1 MTQLRIKLLA
11 FQGAPDTIFN
21 DGIQRI
27 EKLIKPQNYTLVDSD
42 PDLHFFLTGGSE
54 QAAIQNLSND
64 KFYLLIGSKHDNA
77 YASASEVK
85 AYMNSKNISS
95 VILDEE
101 DVETATL
108 VQNFHK
114 VSQALQHLKG
124 KQLGLIGD
132 VSNWLIASAMP
143 AEVIDAKFGIKLHQ
157 IAWSELSHFSD
168 YPPTK
173 EFLETFA
180 EVKNFD
186 LTDTARVN
194 EQLAQAIKKHKLDAI
209 TVECFPLVKK
219 DCVTACLPLAKF
231 NNDGIPA
238 GCEGDLTAIVGMM
251 LCKELTGVIPWI
263 ANVNKVTNKIC
274 QFSHCTIGL
283 DMVTDYTVETHFE
296 TGEGT
301 AIQGD
306 FKGDTITIFR
316 FDNEFKKAFIATTN
330 IIGRPKSESACR
342 TQIEVTLTE
351 NEVKLLKNKPL
362 GNHHLIY
369 PGDCNAILQSACSL
383 MGIEVLQ

>member
-143 AEVIDAKFGIKLHQ
+143 AEVIDAKF
-157 IAWSELSHFSD
+157 
-168 YPPTK
+168 
-173 EFLETFA
+173 
-180 EVKNFD
+180 
-186 LTDTARVN
+186 
-194 EQLAQAIKKHKLDAI
+194 
-209 TVECFPLVKK
+209 
-219 DCVTACLPLAKF
+219 
-231 NNDGIPA
+231 
-238 GCEGDLTAIVGMM
+238 
-251 LCKELTGVIPWI
+251 
-263 ANVNKVTNKIC
+263 
-274 QFSHCTIGL
+274 
-283 DMVTDYTVETHFE
+283 
-296 TGEGT
+296 
-301 AIQGD
+301 
-306 FKGDTITIFR
+306 
-316 FDNEFKKAFIATTN
+316 
-330 IIGRPKSESACR
+330 
-342 TQIEVTLTE
+342 
-351 NEVKLLKNKPL
+351 
-362 GNHHLIY
+362 
-369 PGDCNAILQSACSL
+369 
-383 MGIEVLQ
+383 